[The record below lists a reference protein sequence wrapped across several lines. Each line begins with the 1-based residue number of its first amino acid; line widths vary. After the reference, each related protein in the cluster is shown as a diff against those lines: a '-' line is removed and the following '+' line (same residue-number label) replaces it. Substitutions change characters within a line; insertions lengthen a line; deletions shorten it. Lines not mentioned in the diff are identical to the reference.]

1 MVLIHTGKVLTDDA
15 TLAAA
20 GVTEASFIVMMHQ
33 KPKAPKPAPPPPA
46 PKPAAAAPAPEAPEA
61 PEAPAAPAPE
71 ATPETPA
78 ATPSAAAPAGTPDSS
93 LVTGAALQETI
104 NNMMSMGFE
113 RDACVRA
120 LRAAFNNPDRAVEYL
135 LTGIPENVMPPAAPA
150 AAAPTAAPAAS
161 AAPAAPAAPVAS
173 SGGPGPNT
181 QPLNLFPEGGVPG
194 GGGGGGGEGSGILD
208 FLRENPQFQAIRAMV
223 QGNPQILQPM
233 LAELQRQ
240 NPQLYQLISG
250 NQEEF
255 LRLLDEPAPEGVL
268 ENLAAG
274 LGDGGGFGDG
284 GAGEGQ
290 IEISEDE
297 KAAIDRL
304 AALGFEF
311 ERAAE
316 AFFACGKNEE
326 LAANFLFDNAGQD

>member
-1 MVLIHTGKVLTDDA
+1 MVLIHKGKVLTDDA

-194 GGGGGGGEGSGILD
+194 GGGGGEGSGILD